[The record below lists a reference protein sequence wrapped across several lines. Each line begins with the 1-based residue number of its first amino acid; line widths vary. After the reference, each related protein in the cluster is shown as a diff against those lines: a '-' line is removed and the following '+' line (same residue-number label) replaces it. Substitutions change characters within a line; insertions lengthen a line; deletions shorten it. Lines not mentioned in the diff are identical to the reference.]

1 MRAAVTEGV
10 QAMGLVERPEPAEP
24 GPGEVVI
31 KPEAVGICG
40 SDYHFFLG
48 ELSAEA
54 GGSQFP
60 RVQGHEIGATI
71 AAVGPDCREDLVVGQ
86 RVAVWPLR
94 ACGKCYPCSVGRPNT
109 CDFFELIGI
118 HSDGGL
124 QERLAV
130 PAEQVY
136 PIKADDPAVAAL
148 AEPVSIAVRAV
159 NRANVFPGERVVVL
173 GAGPIGQCICLVAR
187 ERGAEV
193 LVVDL
198 QDTRLALSRD
208 MGAET
213 LVWTGPDEVVAF
225 AREWGAPAGPP
236 GGAPAG
242 PPGGAPAGPPGGAPA
257 GPPGA
262 APAGPPV
269 AIDATGAPAAV
280 RAMVDMVASAGRA
293 VQVGMSGEEVVLR
306 LGSLTEKELDVLGV
320 SCCGADEFGEAVAVV
335 ERNTPL
341 LAPLISHRF
350 ALDQAPDAMRFAI
363 ENPTDVMKV
372 VIGDE

>member
-10 QAMGLVERPEPAEP
+10 GAMAVLERPEPTDP
-24 GPGEVVI
+24 GPGKVVVT
-31 KPEAVGICG
+31 PQAVGICG

-48 ELSAEA
+48 ELSPEA

-71 AAVGPDCREDLVVGQ
+71 AAVGPDCPPELAVGQ

-94 ACGKCYPCSVGRPNT
+94 ACGECYPCSVGRPNT
-109 CDFFELIGI
+109 CDYFELIGI
-118 HSDGGL
+118 HTDGGL
-124 QERLAV
+124 QDLLAV

-136 PIKADDPAVAAL
+136 PIQADDAAVAAL

-159 NRANVFPGERVVVL
+159 NRANVREGERVVVL

-187 ERGAEV
+187 ERGADV

-208 MGAET
+208 MGAQT
-213 LVWTGPDEVVAF
+213 LVWTTGEEVVGF
-225 AREWGAPAGPP
+225 AREW
-236 GGAPAG
+236 
-242 PPGGAPAGPPGGAPA
+242 
-257 GPPGA
+257 A

-269 AIDATGAPAAV
+269 AFDATGVPVAV
-280 RAMVDMVASAGRA
+280 RAMIDMVASAGRA
-293 VQVGMSGEEVVLR
+293 VQVGMSGEEVTLR

-320 SCCGADEFGEAVAVV
+320 SCCGAGEFGEAVAVV

-350 ALDQAPDAMRFAI
+350 ALDQAPEAIRFAI

>member
-10 QAMGLVERPEPAEP
+10 QAMAMLERPEPSDP
-24 GPGEVVI
+24 GPGEVVVA
-31 KPEAVGICG
+31 PEAVGICG

-54 GGSQFP
+54 GGSRFP
-60 RVQGHEIGATI
+60 RIQGHEIGATI
-71 AAVGPDCREDLVVGQ
+71 AAVGPDCGEDLAVGQ

-94 ACGKCYPCSVGRPNT
+94 ACGNCYPCSVGRPNT

-118 HSDGGL
+118 HTDGGL

-130 PAEQVY
+130 PASQVY
-136 PIKADDPAVAAL
+136 PIQADDPAVAAL

-159 NRANVFPGERVVVL
+159 NRAGIVPDERVVVL
-173 GAGPIGQCICLVAR
+173 GAGPIGKCICLVAR

-213 LVWTGPDEVVAF
+213 LVWTGRDEVVAF
-225 AREWGAPAGPP
+225 ARDW
-236 GGAPAG
+236 
-242 PPGGAPAGPPGGAPA
+242 
-257 GPPGA
+257 A
-262 APAGPPV
+262 APAGPPA
-269 AIDATGAPAAV
+269 AIDATGAPSAV

-320 SCCGADEFGEAVAVV
+320 SCCGAEEFGEAVAVV

-350 ALDQAPDAMRFAI
+350 ALDQAPEAIRFAI

>member
-10 QAMGLVERPEPAEP
+10 GSMSLLERSDPADP
-24 GPGEVVI
+24 GPGVVVVR
-31 KPEAVGICG
+31 PEAVGICG

-71 AAVGPDCREDLVVGQ
+71 AAVGPDCREDLVVGR

-94 ACGKCYPCSVGRPNT
+94 ACGQCYPCSVGRPNT

-118 HSDGGL
+118 HTDGGL
-124 QERLAV
+124 QELLAV

-136 PIKADDPAVAAL
+136 PIEADDPAVAAL
-148 AEPVSIAVRAV
+148 AEPVSVAVRAV

-187 ERGAEV
+187 ERGADV

-208 MGAET
+208 MGADT
-213 LVWTGPDEVVAF
+213 LVWTERDEVVAF
-225 AREWGAPAGPP
+225 ARDW
-236 GGAPAG
+236 
-242 PPGGAPAGPPGGAPA
+242 
-257 GPPGA
+257 A
-262 APAGPPV
+262 APAGPPAV
-269 AIDATGAPAAV
+269 FDATGAPTAV
-280 RAMVDMVASAGRA
+280 RAMIEMVASAGRA
-293 VQVGMSGEEVVLR
+293 IQVGMSADEVTFR
-306 LGSLTEKELDVLGV
+306 LGSLTEKELDLLGV
-320 SCCGADEFGEAVAVV
+320 SCCGGEEFGEAVAVV

-341 LAPLISHRF
+341 PAPLISHRF
-350 ALDQAPDAMRFAI
+350 ALDQAPAAIRFAI

>member
-10 QAMGLVERPEPAEP
+10 GSMSVLERPDPAEP
-24 GPGEVVI
+24 GPGEVVVT
-31 KPEAVGICG
+31 PEAVGICG

-60 RVQGHEIGATI
+60 RIQGHEIGATI
-71 AAVGPDCREDLVVGQ
+71 AAVGPDCSPELVVGR

-94 ACGKCYPCSVGRPNT
+94 ACGECYPCSVGRPNT
-109 CDFFELIGI
+109 CDYFELIGI
-118 HSDGGL
+118 HTDGGL
-124 QERLAV
+124 QEQLSV

-136 PIKADDPAVAAL
+136 LIQADDPALAAL

-159 NRANVFPGERVVVL
+159 NRADVVAGERAVVL

-187 ERGAEV
+187 ERGADV

-213 LVWTGPDEVVAF
+213 LVWTDRDEVVAA
-225 AREWGAPAGPP
+225 ARKWAGSAGPTQ
-236 GGAPAG
+236 AG
-242 PPGGAPAGPPGGAPA
+242 SG
-257 GPPGA
+257 
-262 APAGPPV
+262 GPPV
-269 AIDATGAPAAV
+269 AFDATGAPAAV
-280 RAMVDMVASAGRA
+280 RAMIDMVASAGRA
-293 VQVGMSGEEVVLR
+293 VQVGMSGDEITFR
-306 LGSLTEKELDVLGV
+306 LGTLTEKELDLLGV
-320 SCCGADEFGEAVAVV
+320 SCCGAGEFGEAVAVV
-335 ERNTPL
+335 ERNAAL

-350 ALDQAPDAMRFAI
+350 ALDQAPEAIRFAI

-372 VIGDE
+372 VIGTE